1 MGPSDPGEL
10 RGSATERWIGV
21 PTAMHEWGDEWVVYA
36 QATGSTHL
44 LSATAGDVL
53 NTLCNLRSPAGIDEL
68 QNTFD
73 SSSAESVVPPDTE
86 SQHAADESTLRSMLD
101 EFTRIGLATMHSS

>member
-10 RGSATERWIGV
+10 RGNITERWIGV
-21 PTAMHEWGDEWVVYA
+21 PTAMREWGDEWVVYA

-44 LSATAGDVL
+44 LSAAAGDVL
-53 NTLCNLRSPAGIDEL
+53 NELCSLRSPAGIDEL
-68 QNTFD
+68 LNVFGN
-73 SSSAESVVPPDTE
+73 SSVESQVLPDTA

>member
-10 RGSATERWIGV
+10 RGSSTERWVGAS
-21 PTAMHEWGDEWVVYA
+21 TAMREWGDEWVVYA

-53 NTLCNLRSPAGIDEL
+53 NTLCKLRSPAGIDEL
-68 QNTFD
+68 LNTFD
-73 SSSAESVVPPDTE
+73 SSSVEAQVPSDTE
-86 SQHAADESTLRSMLD
+86 SPHAADESTLRSILD